1 MIVNSDEKTRNFWM
15 VNTPDKI
22 NISETHARTT
32 PMYFLDSELQ
42 CTIN

>member
-15 VNTPDKI
+15 VNRTDKI